1 MRRQSATAHELARAA
16 ELAGLSGEV
25 LARLGEAMERRDLAA
40 GSEVDASGQFA
51 VVLTG
56 MLSSAGG
63 ILRPGDSF
71 AGAARAVM
79 PAAVAAC
86 DRGVYEQIT
95 GRQG

>member
-1 MRRQSATAHELARAA
+1 MRRQSATVHELARAA

-25 LARLGEAMERRDLAA
+25 LARLGEAMERRELAA
-40 GSEVDASGQFA
+40 GSEVDASGEFA

-56 MLSSAGG
+56 MLSTSHG

-71 AGAARAVM
+71 AGPARAVI

-86 DRGVYEQIT
+86 DRDVYEEIT
-95 GRQG
+95 GR